1 MPTSCPRAAEW
12 GKRGR
17 RTWASGPCL
26 DIFFDMIV
34 RVVCLAALAVASP
47 GPVLA
52 QDEAGA
58 RQEEP
63 EDGAVFRDCAVCPA
77 MVRVPAG
84 AFLMGSP
91 ESESGRYQ
99 DEGPQRV
106 VLVAAFAAGVHEVTF
121 TEWEACVEAGGCLEH
136 LPGDEGWGRADRPVI
151 NVNWTDAQAYV
162 EWLSEVTGHRYRL
175 LSEAEWE
182 YAARAGA
189 STARPWGE
197 TVTDAC
203 LFANGDYSALPCGD
217 GHENTAP
224 AGSFKP
230 NAFGLYDLLGNVW
243 EWTQDC
249 WNEGYAGAPGDGRA
263 WESGDC
269 SARVLRGGSWYH
281 GVKDLRVAY
290 RLRSPFLDRSLIVG
304 FRVARSLN

>member
-1 MPTSCPRAAEW
+1 M
-12 GKRGR
+12 
-17 RTWASGPCL
+17 
-26 DIFFDMIV
+26 MV
-34 RVVCLAALAVASP
+34 RLVRLVRLVCLAILSTAVP

-52 QDEAGA
+52 QDGAGPPA
-58 RQEEP
+58 ALP
-63 EDGAVFRDCAVCPA
+63 EDGAVFRDCDACPA

-84 AFLMGSP
+84 GYLMGSP
-91 ESESGRYQ
+91 ESEPGRYQ

-121 TEWEACVEAGGCLEH
+121 AEWEACVRDGGCLEH
-136 LPGDEGWGRADRPVI
+136 LPDDEGWGRGSRPVI
-151 NVNWTDAQAYV
+151 NVNWTDAQAYTQ
-162 EWLSEVTGHRYRL
+162 WLSEVTGHSYRL

-182 YAARAGA
+182 YAARAGT
-189 STARPWGE
+189 STARPWGR

-203 LFANGDYSALPCGD
+203 LYANGDYAALPCGD

-269 SARVLRGGSWYH
+269 SARVARGGSWYH
-281 GVKDLRVAY
+281 GVGHLRAAY

-304 FRVARSLN
+304 FRVARSLD

>member
-1 MPTSCPRAAEW
+1 M
-12 GKRGR
+12 
-17 RTWASGPCL
+17 
-26 DIFFDMIV
+26 
-34 RVVCLAALAVASP
+34 ASP
-47 GPVLA
+47 RHVLA
-52 QDEAGA
+52 QDAA
-58 RQEEP
+58 DAPP
-63 EDGAVFRDCAVCPA
+63 ELPDDGAVFRDCDVCPA
-77 MVRVPAG
+77 MMRVPAG

-91 ESESGRYQ
+91 ESEPGRYQ

-106 VLVAAFAAGVHEVTF
+106 VLVAGFAAGVHEVTF
-121 TEWEACVEAGGCLEH
+121 TEWEACLEAGGCLEH

-162 EWLSEVTGHRYRL
+162 QWLSEVTGHRYRL

-189 STARPWGE
+189 STARPWGA

-203 LFANGDYSALPCGD
+203 LFANGDYTALPCGD

-281 GVKDLRVAY
+281 GVKDLRAAY

>member
-1 MPTSCPRAAEW
+1 
-12 GKRGR
+12 
-17 RTWASGPCL
+17 
-26 DIFFDMIV
+26 MIV

>member
-1 MPTSCPRAAEW
+1 MRFPAVSRHI
-12 GKRGR
+12 
-17 RTWASGPCL
+17 SG
-26 DIFFDMIV
+26 MIV

-47 GPVLA
+47 RHVLA
-52 QDEAGA
+52 QDSAGA
-58 RQEEP
+58 PPELP
-63 EDGAVFRDCAVCPA
+63 EDGAVFRDCDVCPA

-91 ESESGRYQ
+91 ESEPGRYQ

-136 LPGDEGWGRADRPVI
+136 LPGDEGWGRTDRPVI
-151 NVNWTDAQAYV
+151 NVNWNDARAYAD
-162 EWLSEVTGHRYRL
+162 WLSEVTGHRYRL

-243 EWTQDC
+243 EWTRDC

-281 GVKDLRVAY
+281 GVKDLRAAY

>member
-1 MPTSCPRAAEW
+1 
-12 GKRGR
+12 
-17 RTWASGPCL
+17 
-26 DIFFDMIV
+26 MIV

-47 GPVLA
+47 RHVLA
-52 QDEAGA
+52 QDSAGA
-58 RQEEP
+58 PPELP
-63 EDGAVFRDCAVCPA
+63 EDGAVFRDCDVCPA

-91 ESESGRYQ
+91 ESEPGRYQ

-136 LPGDEGWGRADRPVI
+136 LPGDEGWGRTDRPVI
-151 NVNWTDAQAYV
+151 NVNWNDARAYAD
-162 EWLSEVTGHRYRL
+162 WLSEVTGHRYRL

-230 NAFGLYDLLGNVW
+230 NAFGLYDMHGNVW
-243 EWTQDC
+243 EWVQDC
-249 WNEGYAGAPGDGRA
+249 WNDDYEGAPTDGSA
-263 WESGDC
+263 WTGGDC
-269 SARVLRGGSWYH
+269 GRRVIRGGSWDD
-281 GVKDLRVAY
+281 GARL
-290 RLRSPFLDRSLIVG
+290 LRSASRSGSGRSLRGNDVG
-304 FRVARSLN
+304 FRLAQDE